1 MKKVTFK
8 YEKVDIFV
16 KMLAYLGTEQKA
28 QFKHRH
34 QIRFTGSCYHFVHFL
49 KKKIFFKKSILG
61 NKGTPF
67 FIVSKQIL
75 KEHVNFIRA
84 LLPALLSFSS
94 T

>member
-34 QIRFTGSCYHFVHFL
+34 QIRIHRVRLPLCALF
-49 KKKIFFKKSILG
+49 KEKFF
-61 NKGTPF
+61 F
-67 FIVSKQIL
+67 
-75 KEHVNFIRA
+75 
-84 LLPALLSFSS
+84 
-94 T
+94 